1 MTLMTSLHFFSAA
14 WSARLIIFWYFLVA
28 STSHKM
34 AILSRHDHTKLNNLP
49 LQRISDLV
57 PFSGLVIS
65 IALIVLFLIR
75 YYILEGF
82 LIKRLYGAIYTELDE
97 RNRCGFINHHIAGF
111 TKIAI
116 LIVAAYPFVV
126 ITCGNATFHKP
137 YAPGSIVTLGD
148 VIVVAAQIL
157 IAMYIFELIYRV
169 KLSPIAV
176 LHHTGTVL
184 IV

>member
-148 VIVVAAQIL
+148 VIVVAAHIL